1 MSDDR
6 INSVS
11 IVVTTKDAGVIGE
24 EHHGDVDTVDDLR
37 RALKSIG
44 NMIELELVDRKLIR
58 STPDV
63 DKLNAIRRM
72 ADSAHGFDTR
82 GRLFVYVDSLDEV
95 LDQ

>member
-24 EHHGDVDTVDDLR
+24 ESHCDVRSADDLHR
-37 RALKSIG
+37 VLTYMAPRIEQALK
-44 NMIELELVDRKLIR
+44 DRGLL
-58 STPDV
+58 PAPADV
-63 DKLNAIRRM
+63 DKLEAIRRM
-72 ADSAHGFDTR
+72 VDSAHDFDTR
-82 GRLFVYVDSLDEV
+82 GRLFVYVERLDEV

>member
-44 NMIELELVDRKLIR
+44 NMIELEL
-58 STPDV
+58 
-63 DKLNAIRRM
+63 
-72 ADSAHGFDTR
+72 
-82 GRLFVYVDSLDEV
+82 
-95 LDQ
+95 

>member
-11 IVVTTKDAGVIGE
+11 IVVTTKDAGLVSA
-24 EHHGDVDTVDDLR
+24 EHHSDVDTVDDLR

-44 NMIELELVDRKLIR
+44 NMIELELIDRKLIW

-63 DKLNAIRRM
+63 DKLNAIRRL
-72 ADSAHGFDTR
+72 SDTTHETEL
-82 GRLFVYVDSLDEV
+82 G
-95 LDQ
+95 